1 MEEQQKRK
9 RRINWLWVA
18 FGLTLVYVVV
28 LGGVLLPATQQCDA
42 AAVPLWQKYL
52 ACRPANELGDFLS
65 GAFAPVAFL
74 WLVAAVLIQAQ
85 ELQAQ
90 RAELEL
96 TRQELA
102 DSREVMKEQAEQARN
117 QAVQAQRQA
126 DFIGEQ
132 TENLKRQA
140 EDYYRERQDRIFD
153 EALRALHKNVVSQL
167 SNASYKV
174 PTTGGTVVG
183 SFGNYRSMEPE
194 QAIHE
199 MRGALQNID
208 RSLSKLHTRETP
220 AFPLAPIEALPDSL
234 DKLIEMKNGLSLS
247 HQIKFDSLGLL
258 ASREH
263 ARSIVDKRQRHA
275 AEG

>member
-1 MEEQQKRK
+1 MEDQQKRK

-28 LGGVLLPATQQCDA
+28 LGGVLLPATQQCDG

-117 QAVQAQRQA
+117 QAIQAQRQA

-140 EDYYRERQDRIFD
+140 EDYYREKQDRIFD
-153 EALRALHKNVVSQL
+153 EAISAIHANVLSSLAGKRYTIPTPEGNALLGFSDYRMLETEKAFYSLKTALKSIDQTLDRANKGVSVSTTEIEDIAENLAPLLSMGANVS
-167 SNASYKV
+167 ASY
-174 PTTGGTVVG
+174 
-183 SFGNYRSMEPE
+183 
-194 QAIHE
+194 
-199 MRGALQNID
+199 
-208 RSLSKLHTRETP
+208 
-220 AFPLAPIEALPDSL
+220 
-234 DKLIEMKNGLSLS
+234 
-247 HQIKFDSLGLL
+247 QIKFASLGI
-258 ASREH
+258 RESH
-263 ARSIVDKRQRHA
+263 EYAVSIVNKCRKA
-275 AEG
+275 KESI